1 MRYETARASSSG
13 AGISRRR
20 GKPMRIQVG
29 GALISMACLALA
41 GCQPSAKAP
50 IGQVA
55 ATVDG
60 QEITQKQIDTE
71 LAGAQLGNGPHALE
85 AARRQALQSIVVRKL
100 LAKAARD
107 QGLDK
112 TPEFAV
118 REQGQT
124 ETVLAQALE
133 AKLVNAVPQPTA
145 EEAQDFMRK
154 NPDVFAER
162 KIFTVDQIRFGPPAG
177 SNVLREIQP
186 LNTLEEIAAVL
197 NREKVPFQRSIERID
212 AVGNDPNVIAQIV
225 KLPSNAVFILPSRAG
240 VSADQIK
247 DAEVEPFT
255 GEAATKYATQVLLV
269 QRRRES
275 FQRYLGQ
282 IVAKANASNAVVF
295 SKMYQLQKPQTSKK
309 ATS

>member
-1 MRYETARASSSG
+1 
-13 AGISRRR
+13 
-20 GKPMRIQVG
+20 MRIHVG
-29 GALISMACLALA
+29 GALISMACFAMA
-41 GCQPSAKAP
+41 GCQPSAEAP
-50 IGQVA
+50 TGQVA

-71 LAGAQLGNGPHALE
+71 LAGTQLGADPHALA
-85 AARRQALQSIVVRKL
+85 AARRQALQAIIARKL
-100 LAKAARD
+100 IAKAARD

-124 ETVLAQALE
+124 EAILAQALE

-145 EEAQDFMRK
+145 DDAQDFMRK

-162 KIFTVDQIRFGPPAG
+162 KIFTVDQIRFMPPSGA
-177 SNVLREIQP
+177 NVLREIKP

-197 NREKVPFQRSIERID
+197 NREKIPFQRSAERLD
-212 AVGNDPNVIAQIV
+212 AVGADPSVIAQIV
-225 KLPSNAVFILPSRAG
+225 KLPPSEVFILPSRAG
-240 VSADQIK
+240 VSANQIK
-247 DAEVEPFT
+247 DTKVEPFA
-255 GEAATKYATQVLLV
+255 GDAAAKYATQVVLM

-275 FQRYLGQ
+275 LQRYLGQ
-282 IVAKANASNAVVF
+282 VVAKASASKAVVF
-295 SKMYQLQKPQTSKK
+295 SKTYQPPKPQLSKK